1 MNRLAIGALLLTTVT
16 TPASAQWVVND
27 AATTARN
34 SATAVVKEYLLDTQ
48 RRQHERIRQMAER
61 LSVFTDLRKYVLPGT
76 PDWRR
81 VNPSLALYAGT
92 LDAALMAGDTSGA
105 SYLSLVH
112 PVAAVSPTWA
122 PARLR
127 AFTARLATID
137 VADAVNA
144 AAVGT
149 IGTVRSAG
157 QGRESSAISALEAH
171 VVDPSSTQS
180 ATAVLDK
187 VNGAVLIGTRQR
199 QARIRLL
206 GGVVEQLLVENKRA
220 RDTEATT
227 SNMQLAAWRDA
238 AAANDAFRAGT
249 GDALRTWRQP

>member
-1 MNRLAIGALLLTTVT
+1 MNYFTIAALLVASVS
-16 TPASAQWVVND
+16 TPASAQWVVHD

-48 RRQHERIRQMAER
+48 RRQHERIQQMAER
-61 LSVFTDLRKYVLPGT
+61 LSAFTDLRKYVLPGT

-81 VNPSLALYAGT
+81 VNPTSALYAGT
-92 LDAALMAGDTSGA
+92 LDAALMTGDTSGA

-112 PVAAVSPTWA
+112 PVSPVSPTWA

-127 AFTARLATID
+127 TFTARLATID

-144 AAVGT
+144 AAVDT
-149 IGTVRSAG
+149 IGNARSAG
-157 QGRESSAISALEAH
+157 QGLESAAISTLENH

-187 VNGAVLIGTRQR
+187 VSGAVLIGTRQR
-199 QARIRLL
+199 QTRIRLL

-220 RDTEATT
+220 RDTDAAIT
-227 SNMQLAAWRDA
+227 NMQLATWRDA

>member
-1 MNRLAIGALLLTTVT
+1 MNRLVIAALLVGSVS
-16 TPASAQWVVND
+16 TPASAQWVVHD

-34 SATAVVKEYLLDTQ
+34 SVTAVVKEYLLDTQ
-48 RRQHERIRQMAER
+48 RRQHDRIRQMAER
-61 LSVFTDLRKYVLPGT
+61 LSTFTDLRKYMTPGS

-81 VNPSLALYAGT
+81 VSLPTRYIGT
-92 LDAALMAGDTSGA
+92 LEAALTTGDISGT
-105 SYLSLVH
+105 SYLSVVQPLS
-112 PVAAVSPTWA
+112 AVSPTWA
-122 PARLR
+122 RARLR
-127 AFTARLATID
+127 AFTARLATIE

-144 AAVGT
+144 AAVDT
-149 IGTVRSAG
+149 IGTARSTG
-157 QGRESSAISALEAH
+157 QGRESAAISTLETH
-171 VVDPSSTQS
+171 VIDPSAAQS

-187 VNGAVLIGTRQR
+187 VSGAVLIGTRQR

-220 RDTEATT
+220 RDTEAAT
-227 SNMQLAAWRDA
+227 SNMQLATWRDA

>member
-1 MNRLAIGALLLTTVT
+1 MNRFAIAALLVASVSSR
-16 TPASAQWVVND
+16 ASAQWVVND

-48 RRQHERIRQMAER
+48 RRQHDRIRQMAER
-61 LSVFTDLRKYVLPGT
+61 LSAFTDLRKYLLPGT
-76 PDWRR
+76 PAWRR
-81 VNPSLALYAGT
+81 INPSPSLYAGT
-92 LDAALMAGDTSGA
+92 LDAALAAGDPSGA
-105 SYLSLVH
+105 SYLGLVH
-112 PVAAVSPTWA
+112 PVSAVSPTWA

-127 AFTARLATID
+127 TFTARLATIE

-144 AAVGT
+144 AAIDT
-149 IGTVRSAG
+149 IGAVRSTG
-157 QGRESSAISALEAH
+157 QGRESAAITTLEAH
-171 VVDPSSTQS
+171 VVDPSTAQS

-206 GGVVEQLLVENKRA
+206 GGVVEQLLVDNKRA
-220 RDTEATT
+220 RDTEAAT
-227 SNMQLAAWRDA
+227 SNMQIATWRG